1 MAVLQFLEE
10 DTSRSLFPLHAPE
23 VFMRAGELRLRTFIN
38 TSIFAQSS
46 SASANFLSAPIGYAL
61 KDKWHVR
68 KLLVL
73 DPFSTFFLYDFVYR
87 NSAAF
92 QKTRVSARARYGYSF
107 QGSDPLPPTPQ
118 YHDFR
123 RRKYA
128 IKSQYGYFAKVDIA
142 NCFNSLYHHK
152 LTQWVEKSISVADSV
167 QFGRWLREINSGESV
182 NCFPQGIHPAKTIGN
197 YYLLFIESSGEL
209 RSAAIIRFL
218 DDVYLFSNTLAEL
231 EQDVIVLQQILGGHA
246 LYLNSAKTQ
255 FGSRQSDFDEHKLDS
270 IKKRLLK
277 KRERTASGGEEEE
290 EEVELED
297 EESDYLQSLIK
308 NPSIPEEDV
317 ELALSLLRKDGSL
330 FSELAQLVF
339 GTYPHLVKSLYRYLG
354 DVATGG
360 EVLGML
366 AKRLGQSSVSEFELF
381 WITRMLIDRFPL
393 TRGTAEHLMTA
404 VTHASATSLVKAAVV
419 EMDANE
425 FGLEDVKTRLLRDS
439 PGSIIG
445 MSALAGLRSMPKS
458 KRNYIAGYAANAGDL
473 MHTLAEIIK
482 AMP

>member
-1 MAVLQFLEE
+1 
-10 DTSRSLFPLHAPE
+10 
-23 VFMRAGELRLRTFIN
+23 MRFGEARLRAFIYTN
-38 TSIFAQSS
+38 IFGPPGPT
-46 SASANFLSAPIGYAL
+46 SANFLSAPVGYAL

-73 DPFSTFFLYDFVYR
+73 DPFSTFYLYDFVFR

-92 QKTRVSARARYGYSF
+92 QKARAGVRSRFGYSF

-123 RRKYA
+123 RRKYNL
-128 IKSQYGYFAKVDIA
+128 KGQYGYFAKVDIA

-152 LTQWVEKSISVADSV
+152 LTQWVENAISVPESI

-197 YYLLFIESSGEL
+197 FYLSFIESSGEL

-218 DDVYLFSNTLAEL
+218 DDVYLFSESLAGL
-231 EQDVIVLQQILGGHA
+231 EHDVIVLQQILGSHA

-277 KRERTASGGEEEE
+277 KREQTASGGEEEE
-290 EEVELED
+290 EEIELED
-297 EESDYLQSLIK
+297 EESEYLKSLIK

-317 ELALSLLRKDGSL
+317 ELALSLLRKDEAS

-354 DVATGG
+354 DVATGT

-366 AKRLGQSSVSEFELF
+366 AKRLGQPSVPEFELF
-381 WITRMLIDRFPL
+381 WITRMLIDRFRF
-393 TRGTAEHLMTA
+393 TRYTAELLMTA

-419 EMDANE
+419 EMEANDH
-425 FGLEDVKTRLLRDS
+425 GLEDVKTRLLRDS
-439 PGSIIG
+439 PGNIVG
-445 MSALAGLRSMPKS
+445 MSALAGLRAMPKS
-458 KRNYIAGYAANAGDL
+458 KRNYISGYAANAGDY
-473 MHTLAEIIK
+473 MNTLAEIVK
-482 AMP
+482 AIP